1 MKSLGPAQVD
11 PLHIFSMAHAVFEKL
26 PTGWLEQNT
35 ILINQPE
42 KNTEYQNITRL
53 GKL

>member
-11 PLHIFSMAHAVFEKL
+11 PLQIFSMAHAVFEKL

-35 ILINQPE
+35 GMTNSVILRIVFKPF
-42 KNTEYQNITRL
+42 L
-53 GKL
+53 LDPH